1 MTKQAETKLAEMK
14 QARAKHTLPQRFTQ
28 RADFLRLAAQG
39 RKLVRPGFLLQA
51 LAEAPELRLGFTAT
65 KKLGNAVI
73 RNRAKRRLR
82 EAARLVLA
90 ERPGLSAELVLVGRR
105 ETGSIEFAKLRRNL
119 AAALDEALKP

>member
-1 MTKQAETKLAEMK
+1 MPRQN
-14 QARAKHTLPQRFTQ
+14 LPKRLKR

-39 RKLVRPGFLLQA
+39 RKIVKSGFVLQA
-51 LAEAPELRLGFTAT
+51 LQGAAPEPVLGFTAT

-90 ERPGLSAELVLVGRR
+90 ERPAAGLELVLVARR
-105 ETGSIEFAKLRRNL
+105 ETGSMDFCSLRRNL
-119 AAALDEALKP
+119 AKALDEVLPGIAPGKVPE

>member
-1 MTKQAETKLAEMK
+1 MAGQN
-14 QARAKHTLPQRFTQ
+14 LPKRLQR
-28 RADFLRLAAQG
+28 RSDFLRLAAQG

-51 LAEAPELRLGFTAT
+51 VTEVTELRVGFTAT
-65 KKLGNAVI
+65 KKLGNAVT

-90 ERPGLSAELVLVGRR
+90 GRPDLTAELVLVARR

-119 AAALDEALKP
+119 EAALDEALPREAQP

>member
-1 MTKQAETKLAEMK
+1 MPRQF
-14 QARAKHTLPQRFTQ
+14 LPKRFKR

-39 RKLVRPGFLLQA
+39 RKIVKPGFVLQA
-51 LAEAPELRLGFTAT
+51 LKDTPAPEPVVGFTAT

-90 ERPGLSAELVLVGRR
+90 AHPMRNMELVLVGRR
-105 ETGSIEFAKLRRNL
+105 ETGTMDFAALRRNL
-119 AAALDEALKP
+119 AQAVDEVLA

>member
-1 MTKQAETKLAEMK
+1 MPRQC
-14 QARAKHTLPQRFTQ
+14 LPKRLKQ

-39 RKLVRPGFLLQA
+39 RKTVKPGFVLQA
-51 LAEAPELRLGFTAT
+51 LSGNSGAAPVLGFTAT

-90 ERPGLSAELVLVGRR
+90 ERAANGAELVLIGRR
-105 ETGSIEFAKLRRNL
+105 ETGVMDFAQLCRNL
-119 AAALDEALKP
+119 AQAVDEVLT

>member
-1 MTKQAETKLAEMK
+1 MPRQS
-14 QARAKHTLPQRFTQ
+14 LPKRFKQ

-39 RKLVRPGFLLQA
+39 RKLVRPGFVLQA
-51 LAEAPELRLGFTAT
+51 LQGATPAAPVLGFTAT

-90 ERPGLSAELVLVGRR
+90 ERAAVGAELVLVARR
-105 ETGSIEFAKLRRNL
+105 ETGTMDFAALRRNL
-119 AAALDEALKP
+119 ANVLDEVLA

>member
-1 MTKQAETKLAEMK
+1 M
-14 QARAKHTLPQRFTQ
+14 ARQFLPRRFKQ

-39 RKLVRPGFLLQA
+39 RKLVRPGFVLQA
-51 LAEAPELRLGFTAT
+51 LQGETSAVPVLGFTAT

-90 ERPGLSAELVLVGRR
+90 ERTADGAELVLVARR
-105 ETGSIEFAKLRRNL
+105 ETGDMDFAALRQNL
-119 AAALDEALKP
+119 AQALDEVLP

>member
-1 MTKQAETKLAEMK
+1 MAGQN
-14 QARAKHTLPQRFTQ
+14 LPKRLQK

-51 LAEAPELRLGFTAT
+51 IAGAPELRLGFTAT
-65 KKLGNAVI
+65 KKLGNAVT

-90 ERPGLSAELVLVGRR
+90 ERPDLAAELVLVARR
-105 ETGSIEFAKLRRNL
+105 ETGTMDFAKLRRHL
-119 AAALDEALKP
+119 AAALHEAAP

>member
-1 MTKQAETKLAEMK
+1 MPRQA
-14 QARAKHTLPQRFTQ
+14 LPQRFKQ

-39 RKLVRPGFLLQA
+39 RKLVKPGFVLQA
-51 LAEAPELRLGFTAT
+51 LQTDTPAAPVLGFTAT

-90 ERPGLSAELVLVGRR
+90 ERAADGAELVLVARR
-105 ETGSIEFAKLRRNL
+105 ETGVMNFAALLQNL
-119 AAALDEALKP
+119 AKALDEVLG

>member
-1 MTKQAETKLAEMK
+1 MAGQ
-14 QARAKHTLPQRFTQ
+14 TLPKRLQR

-51 LAEAPELRLGFTAT
+51 VTGAPELRVGFTAT
-65 KKLGNAVI
+65 KKLGNAVT

-90 ERPGLSAELVLVGRR
+90 EHPEIAAELVLVARR

-119 AAALDEALKP
+119 AAALNEALPGGAKS

>member
-1 MTKQAETKLAEMK
+1 MPRQF
-14 QARAKHTLPQRFTQ
+14 LPKRFKR

-39 RKLVRPGFLLQA
+39 RKIVKPGFVLQA
-51 LAEAPELRLGFTAT
+51 LKTPEAPAPELMLGFTAT

-90 ERPGLSAELVLVGRR
+90 ERQMQGAELVLVGRR
-105 ETGSIEFAKLRRNL
+105 ETGTMDFAILRQNL
-119 AAALDEALKP
+119 AQAVDEVLA

>member
-1 MTKQAETKLAEMK
+1 MPRQF
-14 QARAKHTLPQRFTQ
+14 LPKRFKR

-39 RKLVRPGFLLQA
+39 RKIVKPGFVMQA
-51 LAEAPELRLGFTAT
+51 LKTPETPAPEPMLGFTAT

-90 ERPGLSAELVLVGRR
+90 ERAAQGTELILVGRR
-105 ETGSIEFAKLRRNL
+105 ETGTMDFAVLCRNL
-119 AAALDEALKP
+119 AQAVDEVLA

>member
-1 MTKQAETKLAEMK
+1 MAGQ
-14 QARAKHTLPQRFTQ
+14 TLPKRLQR

-51 LAEAPELRLGFTAT
+51 IANAPELRIGFTAT
-65 KKLGNAVI
+65 KKLGNAVT

-90 ERPGLSAELVLVGRR
+90 ERPGLTAELVLVARR
-105 ETGSIEFAKLRRNL
+105 ETCTMDFARLHGQL
-119 AAALDEALKP
+119 AAALHEAAP

>member
-1 MTKQAETKLAEMK
+1 MPRQN
-14 QARAKHTLPQRFTQ
+14 LPKRFKR

-39 RKLVRPGFLLQA
+39 RKLVKPGFLLQA
-51 LAEAPELRLGFTAT
+51 VPSAPELRLGFTAT

-90 ERPGLSAELVLVGRR
+90 ERADCAAELVLVARR
-105 ETGSIEFAKLRRNL
+105 ETGTMDFAKLRRNL
-119 AAALDEALKP
+119 AQALDEVLLEKAPRGARA